1 MKHTKAARKASFR
14 FHANPAS
21 EEVLRV
27 LRAYKR
33 RKSRPCVHVMSAS
46 VVAVFVQGLRD
57 LIR

>member
-33 RKSRPCVHVMSAS
+33 LHRRPRTVTFYTPT
-46 VVAVFVQGLRD
+46 VVRGWEAMR
-57 LIR
+57 